1 MDITMQVTRR
11 KYSLKEIY
19 SISAV
24 IRKDL
29 SHSMQGISV
38 MVCVESSSCHPISRS
53 LLTLPYIPEEGI
65 PIRKRVF
72 RYETQH

>member
-19 SISAV
+19 SILAV

-38 MVCVESSSCHPISRS
+38 MVCVE
-53 LLTLPYIPEEGI
+53 
-65 PIRKRVF
+65 
-72 RYETQH
+72 